1 MDATPR
7 LMHIKLKGT
16 PGIYLVGFMG
26 SGKSTVG
33 RLLAQRLGWDFV
45 DLDAEIESR
54 YGAPIPEIFER
65 EGEPAFR
72 DLEHQALDE
81 QVRLVRRGRPRV
93 VALGGGAF
101 AGDRNRD
108 ALATAGVS
116 IWLECPVEV
125 LWERISHEQ
134 HRPLARDRGAFQRL
148 LDERLSSYLE
158 ADFRVDAEREAEQ
171 IVNAIFKLGLF

>member
-1 MDATPR
+1 
-7 LMHIKLKGT
+7 MHIKLKGT

-33 RLLAQRLGWDFV
+33 RQLAQRLGWDFV
-45 DLDAEIESR
+45 DLDVEIESR
-54 YGAPIPEIFER
+54 YGAPIYEIFDR

-72 DLEHQALDE
+72 DLEHEALNE

-101 AGDRNRD
+101 SAHRNRD
-108 ALATAGVS
+108 ALTTAGVS
-116 IWLECPVEV
+116 IWLDCPFEV
-125 LWERISHEQ
+125 LWDRVSGEQ

-148 LDERLSSYLE
+148 LEERQPSYLS
-158 ADFRVDAEREAEQ
+158 ADFRVEGEGETDQ
-171 IVNAIFKLGLF
+171 IVAAILALGLF